1 LVRSRSYYLPRIPD
15 RSALSDIST
24 LVAALVLGFL
34 HALEIDHMLAV
45 TTFVSRRPP
54 LVTAAGF
61 GLKWGLGHSLAV
73 LALGGILLTTG
84 IHWPERWT
92 SFGEAA
98 VGVLL
103 VGLGLWSLRATRNL
117 HLHPAAEHGDHLHL
131 HSHADRRIG
140 GSADERSDDH
150 DHPGPH
156 HHHHH
161 HHHGRGVTLVGLAH
175 GLAGTA
181 AVVALVPVTMVGR
194 TAVGVGY
201 LVAFGIGV
209 TVAMTLF
216 ALGAA
221 IAIRKT
227 DARSL
232 GLGRTVSSGV
242 GLAGVLLGIWWIVR
256 AVST

>member
-1 LVRSRSYYLPRIPD
+1 M
-15 RSALSDIST
+15 
-24 LVAALVLGFL
+24 LGFL

-54 LVTAAGF
+54 LLTAAGF

-73 LALGGILLTTG
+73 LAIGGILIVTG
-84 IHWPERWT
+84 LHWPEQWT
-92 SFGEAA
+92 GYGEAA
-98 VGVLL
+98 VGLML

-117 HLHPAAEHGDHLHL
+117 HLHPAPEHGDHLHL
-131 HSHADRRIG
+131 HTHRNPRADTRPQDLRTEG
-140 GSADERSDDH
+140 PTDH

-161 HHHGRGVTLVGLAH
+161 HGHGITLVGLAH

-194 TAVGVGY
+194 TAIGVGY
-201 LVAFGIGV
+201 LVAFGLGV

-221 IAIRKT
+221 VAMRQADLRK
-227 DARSL
+227 L
-232 GLGRTVSSGV
+232 GLGRKVSAGV
-242 GLAGVLLGIWWIVR
+242 GVAGVVVGAWWILR
-256 AVST
+256 AVWS

>member
-1 LVRSRSYYLPRIPD
+1 M
-15 RSALSDIST
+15 SDIST
-24 LVAALVLGFL
+24 LATALVLGFL

-45 TTFVSRRPP
+45 TAFVSRRPP

-61 GLKWGLGHSLAV
+61 GVRWGLGHSLAV
-73 LALGGILLTTG
+73 LALGGILLATG
-84 IHWPERWT
+84 LQWPERWT

-98 VGVLL
+98 VGLLL

-140 GSADERSDDH
+140 GSADRRTDVH

-181 AVVALVPVTMVGR
+181 AVVALVPVTLVSR

-221 IAIRKT
+221 VAIRQA
-227 DARSL
+227 DSRSL
-232 GLGRTVSSGV
+232 GLGRTVSGGV
-242 GLAGVLLGIWWIVR
+242 GVAGVVVGVWWIVR
-256 AVST
+256 AIST